1 MELQSRAKQSILQD
15 LQCEVIVTLFD
26 ILDHICFG
34 IMKLP
39 GSLPTSRDCADIR
52 PPDLPFLSR
61 RLAPLGACVRV
72 ALVGLPSP
80 SQRSPQDQFFIG
92 LRFFL
97 LRFAI
102 FVIWTL
108 LPLLRFTAI
117 FVSGPIERGVFLESG
132 HNDREANMPRP
143 SVTGQC
149 DRNCDRTSPKRSEVL
164 TATLYGGK
172 TRREWCEFNENK
184 TPWRT
189 NIRVHS
195 GIAGANAGPMLVPC
209 FPFQVELHESG
220 LQLLAD
226 CVKDAQA
233 QQAQAWPRVGRIS
246 ASNWSRRRIFGA
258 MLMLQ
263 EMPKAP
269 LLTAKED
276 RFAVVPG
283 LVCLRRCTHKVCT
296 IMYYQNTQNHK
307 VKLCA
312 V

>member
-1 MELQSRAKQSILQD
+1 MWNYHQDISGANWLKVELQSRAKQSILQD
-15 LQCEVIVTLFD
+15 LQCEVIVTFLIIFV
-26 ILDHICFG
+26 FG

-80 SQRSPQDQFFIG
+80 SQRSPQDQFFFTKHLLNR
-92 LRFFL
+92 LRFFSWDL
-97 LRFAI
+97 QFL
-102 FVIWTL
+102 WSGPCCL
-108 LPLLRFTAI
+108 CSGFTAI

-172 TRREWCEFNENK
+172 TRREWCEFQREK

-189 NIRVHS
+189 NIQS
-195 GIAGANAGPMLVPC
+195 
-209 FPFQVELHESG
+209 S
-220 LQLLAD
+220 
-226 CVKDAQA
+226 
-233 QQAQAWPRVGRIS
+233 
-246 ASNWSRRRIFGA
+246 
-258 MLMLQ
+258 
-263 EMPKAP
+263 
-269 LLTAKED
+269 
-276 RFAVVPG
+276 
-283 LVCLRRCTHKVCT
+283 
-296 IMYYQNTQNHK
+296 
-307 VKLCA
+307 
-312 V
+312 